1 MSFAGAQVVSWK
13 TDRFNTRGSVMR
25 KYLLPIAAATFAVAA
40 TSAYA
45 AQTSDN
51 FQARITIVTSC
62 IVTAADLDF
71 GNVGVIVGGET
82 ASAAVNVNCSAGTP
96 YSLSFSALPAP
107 LVTAYTGT
115 MVNGAED
122 VAYSAALSGI
132 GGIGPGS
139 FTIDG
144 SLPAQVT
151 PPAAIYTDNRVLYLN
166 Y

>member
-1 MSFAGAQVVSWK
+1 
-13 TDRFNTRGSVMR
+13 MR

-40 TSAYA
+40 TSSYA

-82 ASAAVNVNCSAGTP
+82 ATAAVNVNCSGGTP
-96 YSLSFSALPAP
+96 YTLSFDPALA
-107 LVTAYTGT
+107 VAAYVGT

-132 GGIGPGS
+132 GGIGPGA

-144 SLPAQVT
+144 SLPGQVT

>member
-1 MSFAGAQVVSWK
+1 
-13 TDRFNTRGSVMR
+13 MR
-25 KYLLPIAAATFAVAA
+25 KYLLPVAA
-40 TSAYA
+40 VSFAAIASSSYA

-51 FQARITIVTSC
+51 FKARITIVTSC
-62 IVTAADLDF
+62 IITAADLDF

-82 ASAAVNVNCSAGTP
+82 ATAAVNVNCSAGTP
-96 YSLSFSALPAP
+96 YSLSFSAVAAP

-115 MVNGAED
+115 MVNGIED

-132 GGIGPGS
+132 GGVGPGT
-139 FTIDG
+139 FTING

>member
-1 MSFAGAQVVSWK
+1 
-13 TDRFNTRGSVMR
+13 MR
-25 KYLLPIAAATFAVAA
+25 KHLLPIAAGLVAVAA
-40 TSAYA
+40 TSSYA

-82 ASAAVNVNCSAGTP
+82 ASAPVNINCSAGTP
-96 YSLSFSALPAP
+96 WTLSFDPALS
-107 LVTAYTGT
+107 VTAYSSA

-122 VAYSAALSGI
+122 VAYSAALTGAGGSGPASLAI
-132 GGIGPGS
+132 N
-139 FTIDG
+139 G
-144 SLPAQVT
+144 SLPGQVT
-151 PPAAIYTDNRVLYLN
+151 PSAAIYTDNRVLYLN